1 MKRHAILFTVL
12 LLFAVAFTPLH
23 AQAQITGP
31 ISTAF
36 LGGLVNVNVQ
46 DVANNLSNLVVVDV
60 NHISVLDGAQ
70 IDILRNS
77 VITALSNNSNF
88 LNSWNVLNDTLR
100 GADLL
105 NNNQVVVGVL
115 NGVLLADNR
124 NRLLR

>member
-1 MKRHAILFTVL
+1 M
-12 LLFAVAFTPLH
+12 
-23 AQAQITGP
+23 
-31 ISTAF
+31 
-36 LGGLVNVNVQ
+36 NVQ

>member
-1 MKRHAILFTVL
+1 MKRHTILFTVL

-46 DVANNLSNLVVVDV
+46 DVANNLSHLVVVDV

-88 LNSWNVLNDTLR
+88 LNNWNVLNDTLR
-100 GADLL
+100 NSNLL
-105 NNNQVVVGVL
+105 HNNQVVVGVL

-124 NRLLR
+124 NRLRP